1 MSLPIIFDITLG
13 VIFLFLILS
22 LLASELQELLSTL
35 LQWRADHLK
44 KSIEILLTGNAEEV
58 STYQTFIDNLY
69 SSPLMRSLNQEAKG
83 ALPRL
88 FRRVSRNIGAL
99 YRRVTGARNVF
110 GNQFS
115 GPSYIPSKTFADALL
130 QQLDVESLTQKI
142 SDYTMRR
149 LGEEKLALVEEILK
163 SLRNSVG
170 DDSLLEAEFEGLR
183 QRLRNIRDDFRS
195 NRISLSRSMDLATEQ
210 IRLFIDS
217 TEAYLKNNNHC
228 QDIILGRLPYL
239 KQAVQM
245 KKLEPTIG
253 EVMALILNNRGD
265 LPAELEDAVI
275 QVRSRVSQLPPHL
288 RQNLAIL
295 ANQAQMRS
303 DGLQDG
309 LRKLEQEV
317 ENWFNRSM
325 DRASGVYKRNAKGVA
340 IILGI
345 LLAAATNADTFLVVD
360 RLSRDSAIRAAVS
373 ESANQLL
380 SQSSQAP
387 TRFREAFPRIGQSPP
402 DPNSPTSPNFGA
414 SDFGA
419 SDFGASDSGT
429 SFGRSSFGT
438 IDPGALP
445 PDTLPISPATE
456 APNLQQELAD
466 IRDAVDMVLDEIPL
480 PIGWNQRNRLQQF
493 PPDTSLFVSIP
504 KRVLGWLIT
513 GIAISMGS
521 SFWFD
526 LLSKVVRVRNAGT
539 PSFPNDHRVE

>member
-22 LLASELQELLSTL
+22 LLASELQELLATL

-83 ALPRL
+83 TLPRL

-99 YRRVTGARNVF
+99 YRSVTGARNVF

-130 QQLDVESLTQKI
+130 QQLDVERLTQKI
-142 SDYTMRR
+142 SDYTMCR
-149 LGEEKLALVEEILK
+149 LGEEKLALVEDILK

-217 TEAYLKNNNHC
+217 TEAYLKNNHHC

-239 KQAVQM
+239 KQAVQV

-253 EVMALILNNRGD
+253 EVMALVLNNRGN

-288 RQNLAIL
+288 KQNLIIL

-325 DRASGVYKRNAKGVA
+325 DRASGVYRRNAKGVA

-380 SQSSQAP
+380 SQSPQAP
-387 TRFREAFPRIGQSPP
+387 TRFREAFPTTGQPLP
-402 DPNSPTSPNFGA
+402 IPNSP
-414 SDFGA
+414 
-419 SDFGASDSGT
+419 
-429 SFGRSSFGT
+429 SFGESSFGESSFGT
-438 IDPGALP
+438 LEPGALP
-445 PDTLPISPATE
+445 PDTTPISPNAA

-466 IRDAVDMVLDEIPL
+466 VRDAVDTVLDDIPL

-493 PPDTSLFVSIP
+493 PPNTSLFISIP
-504 KRVLGWLIT
+504 KRILGWLIT

>member
-13 VIFLFLILS
+13 VVFLFLILS
-22 LLASELQELLSTL
+22 LLASELQELLTTL

-44 KSIEILLTGNAEEV
+44 KSIEILLTGSAEEV

-83 ALPRL
+83 GLPRL
-88 FRRVSRNIGAL
+88 FRRVSRNLGAL
-99 YRRVTGARNVF
+99 YRRITGARNVF

-149 LGEEKLALVEEILK
+149 LGEEKLALVEDILK

-170 DDSLLEAEFEGLR
+170 DDSLLETEFEGLR
-183 QRLRNIRDDFRS
+183 QRLRDIREDFRS

-253 EVMALILNNRGD
+253 EVMTLILSNRGD
-265 LPAELEDAVI
+265 LPAELEEAVV
-275 QVRSRVSQLPPHL
+275 QVRSRVSQLPPQL
-288 RQNLAIL
+288 RQNLIIL
-295 ANQAQMRS
+295 AKQAQMRS

-340 IILGI
+340 ILLGI
-345 LLAAATNADTFLVVD
+345 LLAAVTNADTFLVVD

-373 ESANQLL
+373 ESANQFL
-380 SQSSQAP
+380 SQSPQAP
-387 TRFREAFPRIGQSPP
+387 TRFREAFPSQEPP
-402 DPNSPTSPNFGA
+402 PVPSFETQDPS
-414 SDFGA
+414 
-419 SDFGASDSGT
+419 
-429 SFGRSSFGT
+429 
-438 IDPGALP
+438 ALP
-445 PDTLPISPATE
+445 PDAVPVSPVPE
-456 APNLQQELAD
+456 AINLQQELAE
-466 IRDAVDMVLDEIPL
+466 IRDAVDMALDDIPL

-493 PPDTSLFVSIP
+493 PPGTSLFISIP
-504 KRVLGWLIT
+504 KRILGWLIT

-539 PSFPNDHRVE
+539 PSFPNDHPVE

>member
-35 LQWRADHLK
+35 LQWRAEHLK
-44 KSIEILLTGNAEEV
+44 KSIEILLTGSAEEV
-58 STYQTFIDNLY
+58 SAYQPFIDNLY
-69 SSPLMRSLNQEAKG
+69 TSPLMRSLNQEAKG
-83 ALPRL
+83 TLPRL

-99 YRRVTGARNVF
+99 YRSVTGARNVF

-149 LGEEKLALVEEILK
+149 LGEEKLSLVEDILK

-217 TEAYLKNNNHC
+217 TEAYLKNNHHC

-253 EVMALILNNRGD
+253 EVMALILGNRGD

-288 RQNLAIL
+288 RQNLSIL
-295 ANQAQMRS
+295 ANQAQMQS

-373 ESANQLL
+373 ESANQFL
-380 SQSSQAP
+380 SQSPQAP
-387 TRFREAFPRIGQSPP
+387 TRFREAFPPLGQPP
-402 DPNSPTSPNFGA
+402 RDPNFPNSPNFGTPN
-414 SDFGA
+414 FG
-419 SDFGASDSGT
+419 T
-429 SFGRSSFGT
+429 PSFGT
-438 IDPGALP
+438 LAPDALP
-445 PDTLPISPATE
+445 PDTVPISPTAE
-456 APNLQQELAD
+456 APNLQQELAE
-466 IRDAVDMVLDEIPL
+466 IRDAVDTVLDDIPL
-480 PIGWNQRNRLQQF
+480 PIGWNPRNRLQQF
-493 PPDTSLFVSIP
+493 PPGTSLFISIP
-504 KRVLGWLIT
+504 KRMLGWLIT

>member
-35 LQWRADHLK
+35 LQWRAEHLK

-83 ALPRL
+83 TLPRL

-99 YRRVTGARNVF
+99 YRRVTGDRNVF

-149 LGEEKLALVEEILK
+149 LGEEKLALVEDILK

-253 EVMALILNNRGD
+253 EVMTLVLNNRGD

-288 RQNLAIL
+288 RQNLSIL

-380 SQSSQAP
+380 SQSPQAP
-387 TRFREAFPRIGQSPP
+387 TRFREAFPTSGQPLP
-402 DPNSPTSPNFGA
+402 IPNSPNVGE
-414 SDFGA
+414 
-419 SDFGASDSGT
+419 
-429 SFGRSSFGT
+429 SSFDT
-438 IDPGALP
+438 LEPGGLP
-445 PDTLPISPATE
+445 PDTTPIAPATE
-456 APNLQQELAD
+456 ASNLQQELAD
-466 IRDAVDMVLDEIPL
+466 IRDAVDTVLDDIPL
-480 PIGWNQRNRLQQF
+480 PIGWSKRNRLQQF
-493 PPDTSLFVSIP
+493 PPNTSLLISIP
-504 KRVLGWLIT
+504 KRILGWLIT

>member
-83 ALPRL
+83 TLPRL

-99 YRRVTGARNVF
+99 YRSVTGARNVF

-149 LGEEKLALVEEILK
+149 LGEEKLALVEDILK

-253 EVMALILNNRGD
+253 EVMTLVLNNRGD

-288 RQNLAIL
+288 KQNLSIL

-380 SQSSQAP
+380 SQSPQAP
-387 TRFREAFPRIGQSPP
+387 SRFREAFPPSGQPSLI
-402 DPNSPTSPNFGA
+402 PNSPNFGE
-414 SDFGA
+414 
-419 SDFGASDSGT
+419 
-429 SFGRSSFGT
+429 SSFGT
-438 IDPGALP
+438 LEPGALP
-445 PDTLPISPATE
+445 PDTTPISPAAE

-466 IRDAVDMVLDEIPL
+466 IRDAVDTVLDDIPL

-493 PPDTSLFVSIP
+493 PPNTSLFISIP
-504 KRVLGWLIT
+504 KRILGWLIT

>member
-13 VIFLFLILS
+13 VVFLFLILS
-22 LLASELQELLSTL
+22 LLASELQELLTTL

-44 KSIEILLTGNAEEV
+44 KSIEILLTGSAEEI
-58 STYQTFIDNLY
+58 SNYQAFIDNLY

-83 ALPRL
+83 GLPRL
-88 FRRVSRNIGAL
+88 FRRVSRNLGAL
-99 YRRVTGARNVF
+99 YRSVTGARNVF
-110 GNQFS
+110 GSQFS

-149 LGEEKLALVEEILK
+149 LGEEKLALVEDILK

-170 DDSLLEAEFEGLR
+170 DDSLLETEFEGLR
-183 QRLRNIRDDFRS
+183 QRLRDIRDDFRS

-245 KKLEPTIG
+245 KKLEPTIS
-253 EVMALILNNRGD
+253 EVMTLILSNRGD
-265 LPAELEDAVI
+265 LPAELEEAVV
-275 QVRSRVSQLPPHL
+275 QVRSRVSQLPPQL
-288 RQNLAIL
+288 RQNLIIL
-295 ANQAQMRS
+295 AKQAQMRS

-309 LRKLEQEV
+309 LQKLEQEV

-345 LLAAATNADTFLVVD
+345 LLAAATNADTFLVID

-387 TRFREAFPRIGQSPP
+387 TRFRDAFPPLGQPSLT
-402 DPNSPTSPNFGA
+402 PNSSRSADFGAANFGA
-414 SDFGA
+414 A
-419 SDFGASDSGT
+419 N
-429 SFGRSSFGT
+429 FGT
-438 IDPGALP
+438 VEPGALP
-445 PDTLPISPATE
+445 PDTTPIAPVSE
-456 APNLQQELAD
+456 AQNLQRQLAD
-466 IRDAVDMVLDEIPL
+466 IRDAVDTALDDIPL

-493 PPDTSLFVSIP
+493 PPDTSLFISIP
-504 KRVLGWLIT
+504 KRILGWLIT

-539 PSFPNDHRVE
+539 PSFPNDHPVE